1 MSEFEVFHHPQFGDI
16 RAKVENGVDWFV
28 AKDVC
33 DALGYK
39 NMWDA
44 IAKHVEE
51 VDKKNTLVNREGIHR
66 GNPNMT
72 VITEMRI

>member
-33 DALGYK
+33 VMHLVTKICGMLLQ
-39 NMWDA
+39 NML
-44 IAKHVEE
+44 K
-51 VDKKNTLVNREGIHR
+51 R
-66 GNPNMT
+66 
-72 VITEMRI
+72 